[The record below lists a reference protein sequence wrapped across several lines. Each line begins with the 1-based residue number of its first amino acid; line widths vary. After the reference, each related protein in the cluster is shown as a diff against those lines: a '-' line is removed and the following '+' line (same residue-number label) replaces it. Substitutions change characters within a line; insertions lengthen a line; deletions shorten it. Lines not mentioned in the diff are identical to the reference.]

1 MAQSLFYVLVA
12 TRSAMLQPLVYFSSV
27 RLRIGQRVQVP
38 LGRRQVA
45 GYVIATDL
53 SEPSVDFEIKPIIKI
68 IDEEPIFTAKYIDI
82 AIWIARVNFA
92 SLGEVLFMLG
102 PNAQRETPQKRR
114 VVLEE
119 EEQVI
124 EDHVLTPMQQEA
136 VQQIQTQ
143 QGFSYLF
150 GVTGSGKT
158 HVFLQLIRLV
168 RDQSQSV
175 LYLVPEISLSYQTY
189 KFLQAFFP
197 DVALWHSALSPA
209 QRLRT
214 WREIQQGKRNIVLG
228 TRSAILVPLNNLG
241 LIVLDEEHDTA
252 YKSSSTPRYHA
263 RQVVMYMAKQMGIK
277 LVMGSATPSL
287 EAYHAMQ
294 EGIIQKFSLPARLG
308 RESLPDIRIIDMR
321 AHSGIFSQELVRKI
335 LQTYEMGKQ
344 SILFLNRRG
353 FARFYFCENCGF
365 ELKCKHCSISMTY
378 HKFSDTL
385 LCHYCSYQEKKPV
398 LCPQCGNLHAGF
410 TTFGLEQAEEE
421 AQKIFVNLRIAR
433 LDGDIAKKKSE
444 LRKILK
450 DFRRGDL
457 DLMLATQIVAKGFNF
472 PSLHLVGIL
481 SADVGLS
488 MPDFRA
494 RERVFTL
501 LMQVAGRA
509 GRYEDKGEVLIQ
521 TYQPQNPAITY
532 SVNRDIEGFY
542 QQELILRQDL
552 GFPPYSRLL
561 RLVFRSVQEKRAQD
575 AATQTAHWLNENC
588 PDGAELLGPAEAL
601 IFQIAGNYR
610 WQILLRAPRSSILHH
625 WVSPLH
631 PQLRA
636 FPQVYCEIDSDPVNL
651 L

>member
-1 MAQSLFYVLVA
+1 MAQTLFYVLVA
-12 TRSAMLQPLVYFSSV
+12 ARSAMLQPLVYLSSV
-27 RLRIGQRVQVP
+27 RLKIGQRVQVP
-38 LGRRQVA
+38 LGARQVA
-45 GYVIATDL
+45 GYVITADL
-53 SEPSVDFEIKPIIKI
+53 SKPAVDFEIKSIIKI
-68 IDEEPIFTAKYIDI
+68 IDEEPIFTPEYIDI
-82 AIWIARVNFA
+82 AVWIARVNFA

-102 PNAQRETPQKRR
+102 PNAQRETTQRR
-114 VVLEE
+114 RLALEE

-124 EDHVLTPMQQEA
+124 EDHPLTQAQQEA
-136 VQQIQTQ
+136 VQQIQAH

-158 HVFLQLIRLV
+158 HVFLQLIRLA
-168 RDQSQSV
+168 RERNQGV

-214 WREIQQGKRNIVLG
+214 WREIQQGKKNIVLG
-228 TRSAILVPLNNLG
+228 TRSAVLVPLNNLG

-263 RQVVMYMAKQMGIK
+263 RQVVMYMAKQLGIK
-277 LVMGSATPSL
+277 LIMGSATPSL

-294 EGIIQKFSLPARLG
+294 EGVIQKVSLPARLG
-308 RESLPDIRIIDMR
+308 TESLPDMRIIDMR

-335 LQTYEMGKQ
+335 LQTHEMGKQ

-378 HKFSDTL
+378 HKSSDTL
-385 LCHYCSYQEKKPV
+385 LCHYCGYQEKKPA
-398 LCPQCGNLHAGF
+398 LCPQCDNPQAGF
-410 TTFGLEQAEEE
+410 TTFGLEKVEEE

-444 LRKILK
+444 LQKILK
-450 DFRRGDL
+450 DFRQGDL

-501 LMQVAGRA
+501 LMQIAGRA

-521 TYQPQNPAITY
+521 TYQPQNPAIAY

-542 QQELILRQDL
+542 RQELTLRQEL

-561 RLVFRSVQEKRAQD
+561 RLVFRSVHEKRAQD
-575 AATQTAHWLNENC
+575 AAMQTAHWLNENC

-601 IFQIAGNYR
+601 ILQIAGNYR
-610 WQILLRAPRSSILHH
+610 WQILLRAPRSSVLHH
-625 WVSPLH
+625 WVAPLH